1 MSRFKDVNELLD
13 IARNINSGNYDV
25 VGTDINPESELFH
38 VAEYFSDAVK
48 KLRTLSGA
56 VEDAYEDLPG
66 FEGVLKSVIKDSK
79 DASENVLE
87 CVDKINFNIDDIKE
101 NLTFLKKCA
110 ETGDFSK
117 INGVLD
123 RLRDKGTAGQD
134 LSFDIIASLEFQDIT
149 KQKIDK
155 LIKIIYDLQERLT
168 HLVLML
174 GVKDRK
180 IDVETLEKL
189 KTKDGIMENQNLVDE
204 LLKEFG
210 I

>member
-1 MSRFKDVNELLD
+1 MNHFKDVNELLD
-13 IARNINSGNYDV
+13 IARNISNGNYDV
-25 VGTDINPESELFH
+25 VGIDVNPESELFH
-38 VAEYFSDAVK
+38 VAEYFSNAVK
-48 KLRTLSGA
+48 RLKTVAGA

-66 FEGVLKSVIKDSK
+66 FEGILQSVISDSK
-79 DASENVLE
+79 EASENVLE

-101 NLTFLKKCA
+101 NLTVLRKYA
-110 ETGDFSK
+110 EEGDFGK
-117 INGVLD
+117 INGILD
-123 RLRDKGTAGQD
+123 RLRDKGIAGQD
-134 LSFDIIASLEFQDIT
+134 ISFDIIASLEFQDIT

-174 GVKDRK
+174 GVKDKK

-189 KTKDGIMENQNLVDE
+189 KAKDGIMENQNLVDE
-204 LLKEFG
+204 LLREFG